1 MDFNKILSSK
11 PWDAVS
17 YRKTTVES
25 ILIEADLGKVSITG
39 GIRLINDDPVYGSG
53 FKGAIAMQVK
63 LPSAGF
69 VVQSVG
75 QFGNIPA
82 KNGVEDYRYF
92 FVDAEVGFSSGLQ
105 LGNTGLA
112 IYGFRVFLTH
122 KLKFIKPF
130 FW

>member
-1 MDFNKILSSK
+1 
-11 PWDAVS
+11 
-17 YRKTTVES
+17 
-25 ILIEADLGKVSITG
+25 
-39 GIRLINDDPVYGSG
+39 
-53 FKGAIAMQVK
+53 

-112 IYGFRVFLTH
+112 IYGFSGGLFYNMNRLGDGPCH
-122 KLKFIKPF
+122 SCGK
-130 FW
+130 